1 MSESLEDREKWLTQ
15 MNRPLI
21 LWSSLAFDGPGH
33 PVDPLDESREL
44 LVRFV
49 LPITTR
55 GCKKVLVC
63 DLARL
68 FSKIVSGPEIS
79 SEKSH
84 VPGYILLQQRLS
96 GLVREL
102 TMNANRGG
110 TGNGDYLPSHFVAR
124 FEPAHGAV

>member
-21 LWSSLAFDGPGH
+21 LWSSLAFDGPGY
-33 PVDPLDESREL
+33 PVDLLDESREL

-49 LPITTR
+49 LCINIR

-68 FSKIVSGPEIS
+68 FSKIVSRPEVY

-84 VPGYILLQQRLS
+84 VPRYLLLHQPLS
-96 GLVREL
+96 TLCRQ
-102 TMNANRGG
+102 
-110 TGNGDYLPSHFVAR
+110 LPIIT
-124 FEPAHGAV
+124 